1 MIKKK
6 ILKLYQ
12 AERREILTSRTGTK
26 DLNMEIWVSTLEP
39 LLIWEKA
46 LAVRCHLSMVIIV
59 AL

>member
-39 LLIWEKA
+39 LLI
-46 LAVRCHLSMVIIV
+46 
-59 AL
+59 